1 MWLRNACSSV
11 FVGFDVELDA
21 NGGDLQLKSGNLQRQ
36 VQLAILTA
44 VALVLHMIE
53 SMLPPLPV
61 PGAKIGLANVAT
73 LVCLRHMGFWP
84 GVAVS
89 AVRSI
94 LGSMISGKFW
104 GLGFWMSFVGAT
116 ASAVA
121 MGISLQVVAS
131 GTSLVWT
138 SVVGGVVH
146 ASCQLII
153 AVAAMR
159 QPALLA
165 GAPVLLGLSII
176 TAVSIGLVCD
186 NLDAPVRRLIQAN
199 KRR

>member
-1 MWLRNACSSV
+1 M
-11 FVGFDVELDA
+11 
-21 NGGDLQLKSGNLQRQ
+21 KSGNLQRQ

-53 SMLPPLPV
+53 SVLPPLPV

-121 MGISLQVVAS
+121 MGISLQVVTS

-153 AVAAMR
+153 AV
-159 QPALLA
+159 
-165 GAPVLLGLSII
+165 APVLLGLSII

>member
-1 MWLRNACSSV
+1 LWLRNACSSV

-159 QPALLA
+159 QPPLFA